1 MDSSIIFI
9 IVVALLLVGF
19 FIYRRS
25 LAVYSRELEE
35 HSKLKLEEVILETAD
50 KRQAH
55 NKLADELIEKH
66 GSIVSHE
73 ELMAKLGVK

>member
-9 IVVALLLVGF
+9 IVVALLLAGF

-35 HSKLKLEEVILETAD
+35 HSKLMLEEAILETAD

-66 GSIVSHE
+66 GAIVSHE